1 MKVNDVVY
9 QNYQGIRRFGV
20 VRQVE
25 LHGDG
30 WTYAGVKWI
39 DDESY
44 DRAMS
49 ALSALRGGNHTK
61 DAYRVDEVTVINA
74 EKEANTLAKC
84 LEWAAVE
91 GQKT

>member
-49 ALSALRGGNHTK
+49 ALFVNWLPAGLYCRCWSRACGLRFVRRAPMLSPRALPG
-61 DAYRVDEVTVINA
+61 
-74 EKEANTLAKC
+74 
-84 LEWAAVE
+84 
-91 GQKT
+91 